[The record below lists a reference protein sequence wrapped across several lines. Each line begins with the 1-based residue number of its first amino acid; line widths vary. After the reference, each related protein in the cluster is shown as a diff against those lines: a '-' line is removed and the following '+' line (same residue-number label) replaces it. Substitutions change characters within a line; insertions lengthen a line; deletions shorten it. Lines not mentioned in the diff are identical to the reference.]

1 MKTRGISFRTKE
13 YKGVKFSSGVA
24 NIQRPNSFYIEMSTK
39 ISSTNENYMR
49 TVKSLFHNMRQSLK
63 KNLDTTKLREEFISI
78 QNIPDSFI
86 ETGKTFM
93 VYEFTLFPKDKVEVN
108 EMRRWV
114 TKYTDAIYQAVENN
128 TDFIF
133 ETNRDRWKKNNI
145 L

>member
-1 MKTRGISFRTKE
+1 
-13 YKGVKFSSGVA
+13 
-24 NIQRPNSFYIEMSTK
+24 
-39 ISSTNENYMR
+39 
-49 TVKSLFHNMRQSLK
+49 
-63 KNLDTTKLREEFISI
+63 
-78 QNIPDSFI
+78 
-86 ETGKTFM
+86 M